1 MDNTLTGFS
10 HLNLRLFKPTA
21 PLRPYIKNYWFISAA
36 GSSSS
41 KTEYLPCDT
50 GSGITLSFNSRL
62 VMGDTAI
69 SQGCLI
75 SGPNTTSIPLQL
87 GDQIDAIG
95 IRFHPGM
102 AYPFFQEPLNE
113 FIAPVAPPKR
123 IQQRLELNRI
133 YDTLASSSTT
143 SERIAQLDNWL
154 LQLLE
159 KSVGVSSELN
169 KALEWLDRQSQ
180 QPITSLS
187 HQSNLSQRQL
197 ERLFKQW
204 VGISPKHYSRLLRV
218 NLARADL
225 RSAPGDV
232 CLTEAALN
240 AGYFDQ
246 AHFNREFKRMVGLT
260 PGQYLKCL
268 DRPVIR

>member
-1 MDNTLTGFS
+1 MENTLTGFS
-10 HLNLRLFKPTA
+10 HLNLRLYKPA
-21 PLRPYIKNYWFISAA
+21 VSLRPYIKNYWFVSVPDNATL
-36 GSSSS
+36 

-50 GSGITLSFNSRL
+50 GCGITFSFNSRL
-62 VMGDTAI
+62 IMGDRAI

-113 FIAPVAPPKR
+113 FIAPIEPTHR

-133 YDTLASSSTT
+133 YDTLASNSSTPA
-143 SERIAQLDNWL
+143 RITQLDRWL
-154 LQLLE
+154 LLLLE
-159 KSVGVSSELN
+159 RSVGVSSELN
-169 KALEWLDRQSQ
+169 RALDWLDRQTQ

-187 HQSNLSQRQL
+187 EQINLSQRQL

-218 NLARADL
+218 NHARATL
-225 RSAPGDV
+225 RNGSGDIS
-232 CLTEAALN
+232 LSDAALN

-246 AHFNREFKRMVGLT
+246 AHFNREFKQVVGLT

-268 DRPVIR
+268 EQPARY